1 MHRTRE
7 ITREFQEIPQAG
19 TTSHRV
25 KIRGFAR
32 YLIKNSE
39 GSSPETLS
47 IWILFIGTHHLRFT
61 PHSGYRFWDV
71 DFSADD
77 FGRNHFKF
85 LFTFNTYFGYLFA
98 PPVNIHSSNLYYF
111 VGGIEKQIQGYYVCG
126 ARGGKWISQHT
137 QHLFG
142 IFAK

>member
-47 IWILFIGTHHLRFT
+47 IWILLLGLTICVSLLTRGIVFGMLTFQLMTSDAIISSFCLRST
-61 PHSGYRFWDV
+61 LILAICSPR
-71 DFSADD
+71 
-77 FGRNHFKF
+77 
-85 LFTFNTYFGYLFA
+85 
-98 PPVNIHSSNLYYF
+98 
-111 VGGIEKQIQGYYVCG
+111 Q
-126 ARGGKWISQHT
+126 
-137 QHLFG
+137 
-142 IFAK
+142 